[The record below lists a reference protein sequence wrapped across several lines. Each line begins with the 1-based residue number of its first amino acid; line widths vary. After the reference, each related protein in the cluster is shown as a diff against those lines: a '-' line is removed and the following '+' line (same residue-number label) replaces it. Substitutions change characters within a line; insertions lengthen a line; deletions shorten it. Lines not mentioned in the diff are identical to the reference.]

1 MPRST
6 LPRRSRKLKDDFV
19 ILNAEVA
26 AAGRNDMPLGHDVL
40 QSFILTLNGKAETF
54 DLVDP

>member
-1 MPRST
+1 
-6 LPRRSRKLKDDFV
+6 LKDDFV